1 MVTKGCYTC
10 RRRRII
16 CDNGQPTC
24 QKCRDAGKECLGY
37 QKPLVW
43 VKGGVAS
50 RGKMMGRSF
59 EEVTKKNSRRAGES
73 TELSV
78 SAPTENTKPPSTVE
92 LFNQPLPN
100 KLDRAAVPNRSNTLS
115 VQSSIGA
122 AQQQGKHNG
131 QVSASR
137 NTSTTD
143 STHILPG
150 LVDPILKDINGLA
163 RFYIYHC
170 MSFCYSIPL
179 FENVLTRSSI
189 VNKKTAGDLV
199 LYSNIQNPYRDLIS
213 LVGESP
219 LLANAL
225 SATGALHYALLAD
238 GDFSP
243 MPWST
248 GEPTTNG
255 TLLTPKEVEREVTSS
270 MSRRPSSKVYEHFL
284 GLKQRTL
291 RQLSQDIRDPVK
303 RNDDKTA
310 AAIMVLAL
318 MDAIESGDEAWKY
331 HLEGAKNLLNSRQHG
346 FDASRSQEI
355 LGWLDTLTVDGCL
368 IIELM
373 GSTLARPGVL
383 SKPFYSPSMGPT
395 ALRRLEKTSWVGCP
409 AYLLEVIFFVHAR
422 FCHAGTTMHEQDHQ
436 EQQPPMLFSSSLLP
450 PNSKPLQSPQALLNH
465 IQAFDPIAWAIDL
478 QSYLYLPDLTM
489 RIALA
494 TTYKAAVYLYT
505 SRVLSRP
512 RSGSNTITN
521 EWFGLPHD
529 HTAVAQILIDQLAV
543 IPPQDPHFKCL
554 IWPTFIAGAECR
566 DSSHRPFILDRLS
579 ALYYAIATV
588 NVRNAAWVLSLMWRK
603 QDLRREQAGV
613 YDGDDYYDNDDF
625 DWIKELDESRID
637 WLFI

>member
-1 MVTKGCYTC
+1 MVAKGCYTC

-59 EEVTKKNSRRAGES
+59 EEVTKKNPRRAGEPN
-73 TELSV
+73 ELSAP
-78 SAPTENTKPPSTVE
+78 APTENMNPPSTVE
-92 LFNQPLPN
+92 VFNQSVPN
-100 KLDRAAVPNRSNTLS
+100 TSNQVAVPYSSNALP
-115 VQSSIGA
+115 VPGSSGA
-122 AQQQGKHNG
+122 AQQRGKNTGHI
-131 QVSASR
+131 SASR
-137 NTSTTD
+137 NISTTD
-143 STHILPG
+143 DTHILPS
-150 LVDPILKDINGLA
+150 LIDPILKDINGLA
-163 RFYIYHC
+163 RFYIFH
-170 MSFCYSIPL
+170 FN
-179 FENVLTRSSI
+179 E
-189 VNKKTAGDLV
+189 KTAADLV
-199 LYSNIQNPYRDLIS
+199 LYANTQNPYRDLIS

-248 GEPTTNG
+248 GEPSANG

-270 MSRRPSSKVYEHFL
+270 MSRRPSSKAYEHFL
-284 GLKQRTL
+284 GLKQRAL

-422 FCHAGTTMHEQDHQ
+422 FCHADTTTTTHEQQGQQ
-436 EQQPPMLFSSSLLP
+436 EQPPMLFSSSLLP

-478 QSYLYLPDLTM
+478 QSYLYLPDLTP

-512 RSGSNTITN
+512 RSSSSFPPANANAN

-529 HTAVAQILIDQLAV
+529 HSAVAHILIDQLAV

-603 QDLRREQAGV
+603 QDLRREEWFRRRQGNTDYAV
-613 YDGDDYYDNDDF
+613 AYDGDNYDNDDF
-625 DWIKELDESRID
+625 DWIQELDESRID

>member
-1 MVTKGCYTC
+1 MDWQGSTYFIVCHLASNS
-10 RRRRII
+10 ILLL
-16 CDNGQPTC
+16 
-24 QKCRDAGKECLGY
+24 RDA
-37 QKPLVW
+37 
-43 VKGGVAS
+43 
-50 RGKMMGRSF
+50 
-59 EEVTKKNSRRAGES
+59 
-73 TELSV
+73 
-78 SAPTENTKPPSTVE
+78 
-92 LFNQPLPN
+92 
-100 KLDRAAVPNRSNTLS
+100 
-115 VQSSIGA
+115 
-122 AQQQGKHNG
+122 
-131 QVSASR
+131 
-137 NTSTTD
+137 
-143 STHILPG
+143 
-150 LVDPILKDINGLA
+150 
-163 RFYIYHC
+163 
-170 MSFCYSIPL
+170 
-179 FENVLTRSSI
+179 LTRSSI
-189 VNKKTAGDLV
+189 VNEKTAADLV
-199 LYSNIQNPYRDLIS
+199 LYANTQNPYRDLIS

-248 GEPTTNG
+248 GEPGANR

-284 GLKQRTL
+284 GLKQRAL

-346 FDASRSQEI
+346 FDASRSQEN

-422 FCHAGTTMHEQDHQ
+422 FCHADTTHEQDHQ
-436 EQQPPMLFSSSLLP
+436 EQPPMLFSSSLLP

-478 QSYLYLPDLTM
+478 QSYLYLPDLTP

-512 RSGSNTITN
+512 RSGSSFPPTS

-529 HTAVAQILIDQLAV
+529 HSAVAHILIDQLAV

-566 DSSHRPFILDRLS
+566 NSSHRPFILDRLS

-588 NVRNAAWVLSLMWRK
+588 NVRNAAWVLRLMWRK
-603 QDLRREQAGV
+603 QDLRREEWFRHRQGNTNYAAT
-613 YDGDDYYDNDDF
+613 YDGDDYDDDDDDDF
-625 DWIKELDESRID
+625 DWIQELDESRID

>member
-1 MVTKGCYTC
+1 MVARGCYTC

-16 CDNGQPTC
+16 CDNAQPTC

-59 EEVTKKNSRRAGES
+59 EEVTKKSPRRVGES
-73 TELSV
+73 HELSV
-78 SAPTENTKPPSTVE
+78 PAPTENTNPPSTVE
-92 LFNQPLPN
+92 VLNQSVPN
-100 KLDRAAVPNRSNTLS
+100 TSNQIAVPNGSDILPLG
-115 VQSSIGA
+115 SSGA
-122 AQQQGKHNG
+122 AQQRGKNNC

-143 STHILPG
+143 GTHILPG

-163 RFYIYHC
+163 RFYIYH
-170 MSFCYSIPL
+170 F
-179 FENVLTRSSI
+179 
-189 VNKKTAGDLV
+189 NKKTAGDLV
-199 LYSNIQNPYRDLIS
+199 LYSNTQNPYRDLIS

-248 GEPTTNG
+248 GEPTANG

-284 GLKQRTL
+284 GLKQRAL
-291 RQLSQDIRDPVK
+291 RQLSQDICDPVK

-422 FCHAGTTMHEQDHQ
+422 FCHADTTTHEQQDQ
-436 EQQPPMLFSSSLLP
+436 EQQPTMLFSSSFLP
-450 PNSKPLQSPQALLNH
+450 SNSKPLQSPQALLKH

-512 RSGSNTITN
+512 RTGSSFPPTNTD

-529 HTAVAQILIDQLAV
+529 HTAVAHILIDQLAV

-566 DSSHRPFILDRLS
+566 DPSHRPFILDRLS

-603 QDLRREQAGV
+603 QDLRREQASAS
-613 YDGDDYYDNDDF
+613 DGDDYDNDDF
-625 DWIKELDESRID
+625 DWIQELDESRID